1 MAVPNRQE
9 KNLSVFKRIN
19 TSTSMRAR
27 VALGAV
33 LATVAAG
40 ATTGAVM
47 HKEVTLA
54 VDGQTSRV
62 STMAFS
68 VDSVL
73 RENGIEPVAG
83 DKVSADLASSPV
95 DDQTITVNRLKKVQ
109 LVVDG
114 KPLNITTNAS
124 TVEQVL
130 AEHGMATSVVSSPLT
145 EVLPVS
151 GADLDVTSPKAV
163 KLDDGG
169 RRSTPTVAAKTVADL
184 LTRVG
189 APLSA
194 TDKVV
199 PAADS
204 PVTKDM
210 DIVVTRIKTEDK
222 TVDETVAP
230 PENKTDDDTLTK
242 GRKVVDDP
250 GTPGKADVT
259 YRITTVNGKVVKKEK
274 TGEKI
279 LVEPKAATVRVGT
292 KPGAP
297 FVPYGVWD
305 RLAECESTGNWA
317 INSGNGFYGGIQFD
331 QNTWDRW
338 GGQEYAPRADLAT
351 REEQIAIAT
360 KTQAAQGW
368 GAWPACTSRLGL
380 R

>member
-1 MAVPNRQE
+1 
-9 KNLSVFKRIN
+9 
-19 TSTSMRAR
+19 MRAR

-54 VDGQTSRV
+54 VDGQTQTV

-68 VDSVL
+68 VESVL
-73 RENGIEPVAG
+73 RDNGITPEAG
-83 DKVSADLASSPV
+83 DKISVDLSSAPKDNQV
-95 DDQTITVNRLKKVQ
+95 ITVDRLKKVQ

-114 KPLNITTNAS
+114 KPINITTNAS

-130 AEHGMATSVVSSPLT
+130 AERGMESSAVTQPLSRT
-145 EVLPVS
+145 LPVDGS
-151 GADLDVTSPKAV
+151 DVDVTSPKRV

-169 RRSTPTVAAKTVADL
+169 TKSTPTVAAKTVRDL
-184 LTRVG
+184 LERTG
-189 APLSA
+189 KPLTA
-194 TDKVV
+194 TDKVT
-199 PAADS
+199 PAADT

-210 DIVVTRIKTEDK
+210 KIKVTRIVTEDK
-222 TVDETVAP
+222 TVTEAVKP
-230 PENKTDDDTLTK
+230 PEKTVDDDTLTK
-242 GRKVVDDP
+242 GRKVVEEK
-250 GTPGKADVT
+250 GTPGKAEVT
-259 YRITTVNGKVVKKEK
+259 YSVTTVNGKVTKKEK
-274 TGEKI
+274 VSEKV
-279 LVEPKAATVRVGT
+279 LVEPTEATVRVGT

-297 FVPYGVWD
+297 FVALGSVWD
-305 RLAECESTGNWA
+305 QLAQCEATGNWA
-317 INSGNGFYGGIQFD
+317 INSGNGFYGGVQFD

-351 REEQIAIAT
+351 REEQIAIAK

-368 GAWPACTSRLGL
+368 GAWPSCSSKLGL